1 MADHSFMIHSK
12 NQLEPPVEPPI
23 MDQITMSHTTTSLL
37 SQEIQTIVDFIKT
50 TSLVDEEVS
59 K

>member
-1 MADHSFMIHSK
+1 MIHSK

-50 TSLVDEEVS
+50 ASPVDREVS